1 MELSTPSRLFA
12 GWGSASLHLQQGP
25 GARRHA
31 DRREAWTP
39 WKPGIQSAFAAACL
53 GLPLRRS
60 GCALAL
66 RRRTAA
72 RAAPLLVL
80 DDASLKLKVILLERG
95 ASGRDSDV
103 LVGEVGDDNTDDW
116 KPVRLQATDEG
127 KWEDAEAEVSLTMS
141 DSELFASLC
150 PAREP
155 ATDFG
160 MMAPSW
166 PRVISSSLGPWPLK
180 GPGYVLFDAQRLGE
194 VAERLSEGR
203 GPVVLP
209 GGAELLD
216 LPSTVMVQ
224 DLFPCLMGSSLS
236 DVFGAE
242 LDSPQLTYED
252 LLQVCPLG
260 GTGAVDLT
268 RVTRVADGRVVDLG
282 EQPFNMQYMS
292 RRWSRGA
299 VIKAVGKNGVAERAG
314 IKVGDIIVTING
326 EAVLNATL
334 ERVEELLAADL
345 PVRLEV
351 AQPVLE
357 EPLYIREASTELLT
371 RLADDASEKAA
382 AELLPKVSELMD
394 GFRMNDALPQVFAG
408 DGGSASH
415 VHMDLVPMV
424 QMCHVVHGIKIFGVD
439 ATCGDEVKPWV
450 TRFRGPSADAEVALH
465 VDQPIEQE
473 HAEWLASRGVSIAVC
488 GPGDVMLFWGG
499 NPHFGAN
506 GLGAGP
512 CVKKDYVAGFKRSSL
527 YAMDWAGD
535 KLLVAAKDGPG
546 IRLQDVERGEEERS
560 WPGELGWMSIRTD
573 PNDPRIAAAVA
584 WNGKFKI
591 FDTRSSSSSVFDVDL
606 KKTAPNMRDFLH
618 LCWSPDSKNIALS
631 NRNDQIY
638 LLNLKTPKG
647 DNCLKLGSSKSLNVE
662 VNQMAYTPSG
672 DSLWVAAGG
681 TPGKI
686 HIFPSHTLQSCEDQ
700 VIAHNWTAISMACDP
715 TGHYMCTGGAD
726 GLICVWEHRQP
737 LCLRCFLHPGQ
748 VITNVDFNYNG
759 SLIAWGTGAGE
770 RSLTLMG
777 SNTAIPY
784 YQDLTPATVTF
795 LRWHS
800 SKNVLAYSLNA
811 SQMPEDRPHRDR
823 RGYNKDTPI
832 IQLLKEFS
840 NVEFVVVDVDKSEEI
855 ADSASIDA
863 VPTFLVFKGDAQVG
877 ELVGADEVKLKE
889 LIQQQK

>member
-224 DLFPCLMGSSLS
+224 DLFPCLMGSSLP

-242 LDSPQLTYED
+242 LDSPQLTYEE

-299 VIKAVGKNGVAERAG
+299 VIKAVGKNGVAERSG

-512 CVKKDYVAGFKRSSL
+512 CV
-527 YAMDWAGD
+527 
-535 KLLVAAKDGPG
+535 
-546 IRLQDVERGEEERS
+546 
-560 WPGELGWMSIRTD
+560 
-573 PNDPRIAAAVA
+573 
-584 WNGKFKI
+584 
-591 FDTRSSSSSVFDVDL
+591 
-606 KKTAPNMRDFLH
+606 
-618 LCWSPDSKNIALS
+618 ALFH
-631 NRNDQIY
+631 
-638 LLNLKTPKG
+638 G
-647 DNCLKLGSSKSLNVE
+647 
-662 VNQMAYTPSG
+662 
-672 DSLWVAAGG
+672 
-681 TPGKI
+681 
-686 HIFPSHTLQSCEDQ
+686 CE
-700 VIAHNWTAISMACDP
+700 
-715 TGHYMCTGGAD
+715 
-726 GLICVWEHRQP
+726 QP
-737 LCLRCFLHPGQ
+737 
-748 VITNVDFNYNG
+748 
-759 SLIAWGTGAGE
+759 
-770 RSLTLMG
+770 
-777 SNTAIPY
+777 
-784 YQDLTPATVTF
+784 
-795 LRWHS
+795 
-800 SKNVLAYSLNA
+800 
-811 SQMPEDRPHRDR
+811 
-823 RGYNKDTPI
+823 
-832 IQLLKEFS
+832 
-840 NVEFVVVDVDKSEEI
+840 
-855 ADSASIDA
+855 
-863 VPTFLVFKGDAQVG
+863 
-877 ELVGADEVKLKE
+877 
-889 LIQQQK
+889 

>member
-1 MELSTPSRLFA
+1 MPELNPAAERPVELGDSFLDGPN
-12 GWGSASLHLQQGP
+12 GHLRAELAI
-25 GARRHA
+25 GALTVDGA
-31 DRREAWTP
+31 P
-39 WKPGIQSAFAAACL
+39 V
-53 GLPLRRS
+53 
-60 GCALAL
+60 
-66 RRRTAA
+66 
-72 RAAPLLVL
+72 PLLVEADAL
-80 DDASLKLKVILLERG
+80 DVTQEPMEIEYDDEVLQLGELTDPWILPDYAEQDARMEK
-95 ASGRDSDV
+95 
-103 LVGEVGDDNTDDW
+103 
-116 KPVRLQATDEG
+116 
-127 KWEDAEAEVSLTMS
+127 
-141 DSELFASLC
+141 
-150 PAREP
+150 
-155 ATDFG
+155 DFG
-160 MMAPSW
+160 IW
-166 PRVISSSLGPWPLK
+166 DR
-180 GPGYVLFDAQRLGE
+180 DGE
-194 VAERLSEGR
+194 
-203 GPVVLP
+203 
-209 GGAELLD
+209 
-216 LPSTVMVQ
+216 
-224 DLFPCLMGSSLS
+224 
-236 DVFGAE
+236 
-242 LDSPQLTYED
+242 
-252 LLQVCPLG
+252 
-260 GTGAVDLT
+260 
-268 RVTRVADGRVVDLG
+268 
-282 EQPFNMQYMS
+282 
-292 RRWSRGA
+292 
-299 VIKAVGKNGVAERAG
+299 
-314 IKVGDIIVTING
+314 GD
-326 EAVLNATL
+326 
-334 ERVEELLAADL
+334 
-345 PVRLEV
+345 
-351 AQPVLE
+351 
-357 EPLYIREASTELLT
+357 RE
-371 RLADDASEKAA
+371 
-382 AELLPKVSELMD
+382 
-394 GFRMNDALPQVFAG
+394 
-408 DGGSASH
+408 
-415 VHMDLVPMV
+415 
-424 QMCHVVHGIKIFGVD
+424 
-439 ATCGDEVKPWV
+439 EVKN
-450 TRFRGPSADAEVALH
+450 E
-465 VDQPIEQE
+465 
-473 HAEWLASRGVSIAVC
+473 
-488 GPGDVMLFWGG
+488 
-499 NPHFGAN
+499 
-506 GLGAGP
+506 
-512 CVKKDYVAGFKRSSL
+512 VKKDYVAGFKRSSL

-560 WPGELGWMSIRTD
+560 WPGEWMSIRTD

-672 DSLWVAAGG
+672 ESLWVAAGG

-832 IQLLKEFS
+832 IQLLKLP
-840 NVEFVVVDVDKSEEI
+840 DD
-855 ADSASIDA
+855 
-863 VPTFLVFKGDAQVG
+863 L
-877 ELVGADEVKLKE
+877 
-889 LIQQQK
+889 